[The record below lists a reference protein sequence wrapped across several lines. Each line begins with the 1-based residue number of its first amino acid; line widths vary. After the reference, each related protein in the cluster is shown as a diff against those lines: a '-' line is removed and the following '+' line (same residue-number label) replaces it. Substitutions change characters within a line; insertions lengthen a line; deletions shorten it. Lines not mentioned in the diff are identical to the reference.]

1 MNHSPLTLFRYKVST
16 LGTLL
21 TVILAPSP
29 LETLDVVI
37 PSTSPATYPDPVFA
51 IETENILLLAIV
63 TIPTAPD
70 PLPLIV

>member
-1 MNHSPLTLFRYKVST
+1 MFRYKVST
-16 LGTLL
+16 LGTLA

-29 LETLDVVI
+29 LVTAEVVI
-37 PSTSPATYPDPVFA
+37 PSKSPATYPVPVFA

-70 PLPLIV
+70 PLPDIV